1 MRRQLPVLVGLVV
14 LASVA
19 WLESRQELSRDEAD
33 SMAAKVATIVVRGSL
48 PPLDAEE
55 PIIVRTSFTER
66 EANAYFSHYGP
77 EFLPTGVVNPTV
89 RIGQANRVTARA
101 IVNLD
106 LVRESRER
114 GWLDPLAYVSGL
126 IEVEGV
132 ARLLA
137 SNGMGVIQFESASV
151 GGVSVSESL
160 FQEIITFF
168 TATPED
174 PDGYQLGEPEP
185 LPASIRAV
193 ELKPG
198 MATVVQ

>member
-1 MRRQLPVLVGLVV
+1 MLVALVV
-14 LASVA
+14 LASAA
-19 WLESRQELSRDEAD
+19 WLESRQELSRDDAD

-48 PPLDAEE
+48 PPLDSEE
-55 PIIVRTSFTER
+55 PIVVRTAFTER
-66 EANAYFSHYGP
+66 EANAYFRHYGP

-89 RIGQANRVTARA
+89 RIGQSNRVTARA
-101 IVNLD
+101 VVNLD
-106 LVRESRER
+106 LVRESRKR

-137 SNGMGVIQFESASV
+137 SNGMAVVEFESGSV

-160 FQEIITFF
+160 LQEIITFF

-174 PDGYQLGEPEP
+174 PDGYQLGEPSP